1 MSRLIFADTETTGID
16 AKEERLLEV
25 AFIEVVDRVQTG
37 VVLHEYINPE
47 KEVSQGAYRVHGI
60 SWDDV
65 KDKPLFKTVAQSLI
79 DMLKGGIFVAH
90 NAPFDVGFLNM
101 EFRRAGIDFMIG
113 RDVDVVDTLQI
124 AKKTYPGQRN
134 SLDALCTRL
143 SIDRSHRTLHGALLD
158 TELLVQ
164 VYLAMTS
171 KQGKF
176 NMSVNKRS
184 GGQVAAEPMECHP
197 LEITEEQIAAHQKYI
212 ESITKRD

>member
-1 MSRLIFADTETTGID
+1 MTRLIFADTETTGID
-16 AKEERLLEV
+16 PKNERLLEV

-37 VVLHEYINPE
+37 EVLHEYINPE
-47 KEVSQGAYRVHGI
+47 QEVSAGAYRVHGI

-65 KDKPLFKTVAQSLI
+65 KEKPKFKAVAEQLI
-79 DMLKGGIFVAH
+79 SMLKGGVFVAH

-101 EFRRAGIDFMIG
+101 EFRRAGVDFVIG

-143 SIDRSHRTLHGALLD
+143 SIDRSHRVLHGALLD

-171 KQGKF
+171 KQAKF
-176 NMSVNKRS
+176 NMQQDKKK
-184 GGQVAAEPMECHP
+184 QQQAARKVPCHAFG
-197 LEITEEQIAAHQKYI
+197 ISEEDKQTHMAYLKKIA
-212 ESITKRD
+212 EGS